1 METELRYVNLKIPA
15 ELDQLHKIGE
25 CLHELFEQ
33 EYSLPST
40 DEIVYNIELAI
51 QEIAANIVQHAYA
64 EVDGD
69 IDVEIALSVKAARIT
84 IKMRDQGQSFEPAT
98 VNEPELGSLQ
108 IHGYGLFLVNHLMD
122 SVDYQH
128 LESGNEWVLGKNLPL
143 PA

>member
-15 ELDQLHKIGE
+15 ELDELHKIGA
-25 CLHELFEQ
+25 CLHELFDQ

-69 IDVEIALSVKAARIT
+69 IEVEIALSVKSARIT
-84 IKMRDQGQSFEPAT
+84 IKMRDKGQSFEPEA

-108 IHGYGLFLVNHLMD
+108 VHGYGLFLVNHLMD
-122 SVDYQH
+122 SVNYQN
-128 LESGNEWVLGKNLPL
+128 LESGNEWILGKNLPL